1 MNSKD
6 PYINKNGVLI
16 SKLGNFNYDELR
28 QAEADIGFIKL
39 INIDALEIK
48 KFDAD
53 LLKKI
58 HKHIFEDIYEWAG
71 EYRTVP
77 LVKEEIV
84 LPGYSLPYTE
94 PKNIKKELINKLNE
108 LNKIAW
114 YEKDIKE
121 ISFLFARKLARIWL
135 IHPFR
140 DGNTRTFISFAYLYA
155 KEHNF
160 PFDIQTFIDQLNR
173 KYNEKGNIISYS
185 VRDKFA
191 LASLDDAHY
200 PEPEH
205 LAKIFEKA
213 ILNYQNNSSKK
224 RK

>member
-6 PYINKNGVLI
+6 PYVNKNGVLI
-16 SKLGNFNYDELR
+16 SKLGNYDYEELR
-28 QAEADIGFIKL
+28 QVEADIGFVKL

-48 KFDAD
+48 KFDTN

-58 HKHIFEDIYEWAG
+58 HKHIFEDIYNWAG

-77 LVKEEIV
+77 LVKEELV

-94 PKNIKKELINKLNE
+94 PKNIEKELIHKLND

-121 ISFLFARKLARIWL
+121 LSYLFARKLARIWL

-140 DGNTRTFISFAYLYA
+140 DGNTRTLVSFAYLFA

-160 PFDIQTFIDQLNR
+160 PFEIQTFTNELNR
-173 KYNEKGNIISYS
+173 KYNENGKIIDYS

-191 LASLDDAHY
+191 LASLDDKYY

-205 LAKIFEKA
+205 LAKIFERA
-213 ILNYQNNSSKK
+213 IINYQENNSKK